1 MSKKG
6 IEDMINEI
14 EIYVDSCKYQP
25 LSSSKIVIPKEEMM
39 SMLKELRMKIPSEIE
54 RCQKIM
60 RNKEAI
66 LSDARSQAEKVASN
80 AVQQASYLVDE
91 HEIVQAANIRAEE
104 IMATAQDMAREMV
117 DSANQD
123 SEGIRVAAMEYTRD
137 NLVNIEQLL
146 HQNLVE
152 ETNKYNELLDIYQEH
167 LTAITMNRQE
177 VESSLGLGE
186 PAAPEQSRFD
196 FQDASGYD
204 ASEDDYDGYDN

>member
-66 LSDARSQAEKVASN
+66 LAEARSQAEKVASN

-104 IMATAQDMAREMV
+104 IMATAQDMAQEMV
-117 DSANQD
+117 DQANQEA
-123 SEGIRVAAMEYTRD
+123 EGIRVAAMEYTRD

-152 ETNKYNELLDIYQEH
+152 ETNKYNELLDIYQDH
-167 LTAITMNRQE
+167 LNAITTNRQE

-186 PAAPEQSRFD
+186 PAAPEKSRFD
-196 FQDASGYD
+196 FHEESSYGDL
-204 ASEDDYDGYDN
+204 EEDYDD